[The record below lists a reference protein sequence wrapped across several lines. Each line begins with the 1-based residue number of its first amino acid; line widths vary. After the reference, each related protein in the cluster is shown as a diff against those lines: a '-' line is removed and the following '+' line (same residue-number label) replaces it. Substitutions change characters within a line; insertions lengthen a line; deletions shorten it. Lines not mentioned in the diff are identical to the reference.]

1 MSDIWEITDYQQK
14 HPEVTVLDPP
24 CAIQR
29 IYNRQSMLQ
38 GIADINLADCDDT
51 TSSANEVAE
60 EWWAWERITKL
71 TEGLRLFNIDMIRE
85 HGRAETCFM
94 SFTSLAIM
102 LSMILPLNCSRVW
115 KRCRIMSRYSSIS
128 SLSLAQDFF
137 LKSSASEA

>member
-1 MSDIWEITDYQQK
+1 MLCTLELFDEDYQQK

-71 TEGLRLFNIDMIRE
+71 TGTQAVQHRHDQRTWESRDVFYVIYIPGKF
-85 HGRAETCFM
+85 F
-94 SFTSLAIM
+94 S
-102 LSMILPLNCSRVW
+102 SMEFSV
-115 KRCRIMSRYSSIS
+115 
-128 SLSLAQDFF
+128 AQS
-137 LKSSASEA
+137 KY